1 MLTSPEVAL
10 ICRGQTEGLMSNR
23 AARGS
28 ERTRLSPA
36 TLTGTIAIT
45 QKTRE
50 TINKKKERWSSGG
63 VHVTGRQEAVTKP
76 QPDEVTGN
84 KT

>member
-50 TINKKKERWSSGG
+50 TINKKKKDGAQVESM
-63 VHVTGRQEAVTKP
+63 
-76 QPDEVTGN
+76 
-84 KT
+84 